1 MLDMSAQEEQLQL
14 LQLELSALP
23 LETQAS
29 IYLHHVPLATDAQ
42 QEAIIQSHALLEHT
56 KT

>member
-1 MLDMSAQEEQLQL
+1 MLDMSAQEEQLLL